1 MTTSTQPHS
10 NPSTGQSGSGHSGS
24 GHSGSGHPHAVRK
37 LTATA
42 IITTLGVVFGD
53 IGTSPLY
60 AVREVFHNSLALSQ
74 ENVYG
79 ALSVLFWSMSILICI
94 KYLGLV
100 LRADNRGEGGALAL
114 MSLAQ
119 PSFRSPLF
127 GMRKYI
133 GFLGMFGA
141 ALLYGDSIITPSIS
155 VLSAIEGLKIAT
167 PVFTE
172 YVVPITI
179 VILIALFS
187 IQSRGTAKV
196 GALFGPIT
204 LIWFL
209 ALGGLGIRCILL
221 HPEILSAINPVY
233 AVNFFIQNRME
244 AFFALGA
251 VFLCVTGGEA
261 LYADMGHFGIRPI
274 RYAWFCVAYPG
285 LVLNYFG
292 QGALLMSNPAAIE
305 NPFYLMAP
313 DFLLYPLV
321 ALATM
326 ATISASQA
334 VISGAFSCTS
344 QAIKLG
350 LLPRMPILHTSSK
363 EIGQIYIPRVNWI
376 LCITTIW
383 LVAEFRS
390 SSNLAS
396 AYGIAVAST
405 MVITTILIY
414 VVMRNL
420 WGWSRWL
427 CIAITGFFL
436 VIDGTFLAA
445 NLVKFLDG
453 GWFPIF
459 VGITVFLLMYIWQQ
473 GRRTVRQ
480 QLAERLPAVDVF
492 IKEIPEMT
500 PLRVPGT
507 AVYMS
512 SYRDL
517 TPPALMYNLKHN
529 RVIHDVLVLLTIE
542 IEEVPFVS
550 PMKRIEVRDFGRD
563 IFQVIVRYGFKDS
576 IDLRRAFKLC
586 QTQGLEV
593 DIDKAIFFLG
603 RERSSSSLKEGITGV
618 RQRIFAFMLN
628 SSQDASKYFGIKPE
642 QIIELGFQ
650 VEC

>member
-1 MTTSTQPHS
+1 M
-10 NPSTGQSGSGHSGS
+10 
-24 GHSGSGHPHAVRK
+24 
-37 LTATA
+37 
-42 IITTLGVVFGD
+42 
-53 IGTSPLY
+53 
-60 AVREVFHNSLALSQ
+60 SL
-74 ENVYG
+74 
-79 ALSVLFWSMSILICI
+79 LICI

-119 PSFRSPLF
+119 PGFKSPLF
-127 GMRKYI
+127 GLRKYI
-133 GFLGMFGA
+133 GFIGMFGA

-155 VLSAIEGLKIAT
+155 VLSAIEGLGIAT
-167 PVFTE
+167 PVFE
-172 YVVPITI
+172 KYIIPITI
-179 VILIALFS
+179 LILVGLFS

-204 LIWFL
+204 LVWFL
-209 ALGGLGIRCILL
+209 TLAALGIRCIFF
-221 HPEILSAINPVY
+221 HPEILSAVNPIY
-233 AVNFFIQNRME
+233 AVNFFIQNRFE

-261 LYADMGHFGIRPI
+261 LYADMGHFGIKPI
-274 RYAWFCVAYPG
+274 RYAWFFIAYPA

-292 QGALLMSNPAAIE
+292 QGALLLSDPSTIE

-321 ALATM
+321 GLATL

-334 VISGAFSCTS
+334 VISGAFSVTS

-350 LLPRMPILHTSSK
+350 LLPRMPVTHTSTK
-363 EIGQIYIPRVNWI
+363 EIGQIYVPRINWI
-376 LCITTIW
+376 LCIITIW
-383 LVAEFRS
+383 LVVQFKT

-396 AYGIAVAST
+396 AYGIAVSST

-420 WGWSRWL
+420 WGWSRIL
-427 CIAITGFFL
+427 SASIAGFFF
-436 VIDGTFLAA
+436 VIDFTFLAA
-445 NLVKFLDG
+445 NLIKIHDG
-453 GWFPIF
+453 GWFPIL
-459 VGITVFLLMYIWQQ
+459 VGITVFTLMIIWQQ
-473 GRRTVRQ
+473 GRRRVRQ
-480 QLAERLPAVDVF
+480 QLAEKLPALEVF

-507 AVYMS
+507 AIYMS

-550 PMKRIEVRDFGRD
+550 PMKRIEVRDFGKD

-576 IDLRRAFKLC
+576 LDLRRAFKLC

-593 DIDKAIFFLG
+593 DIDHVIFFLG
-603 RERSSSSLKEGITGV
+603 RERSGSSRKEGLTGI
-618 RQRIFAFMLN
+618 RQAIFSFMLN

-650 VEC
+650 VEV